1 MRRIHLALLT
11 LATLTLSA
19 LPAMAEDT
27 TCRAV
32 SDGHG
37 GRVIECDVQHIEAD
51 VPRPFVIL
59 PGRSAFEYEAPP
71 LEHELAR
78 EIRRTVRRTPF

>member
-1 MRRIHLALLT
+1 MRPIQLAALT
-11 LATLTLSA
+11 IAALAFA
-19 LPAMAEDT
+19 LPATAQDS
-27 TCRAV
+27 TCRSV

-37 GRVIECDVQHIEAD
+37 GRLVECDVQHIEAD

-59 PGRSAFEYEAPP
+59 PGRSAIDHESPP
-71 LEHELAR
+71 LERDLAR

>member
-1 MRRIHLALLT
+1 VRRFQVPLFT

-19 LPAMAEDT
+19 LPALAEDT

-37 GRVIECDVQHIEAD
+37 GRVIECDAQHIEAD

-59 PGRSAFEYEAPP
+59 PGRSAFDYEAPP
-71 LEHELAR
+71 LERELAR